1 MKLIYINKGT
11 SPSLFA
17 EYLKAYNNVI
27 PQQAQKYN
35 QLLME
40 GFVQNGVEVLSL
52 STRPL
57 NRSMTKQKYF
67 CGKTEKE
74 NGIDYCYVPFFN
86 IKFLRECSV
95 FFGVFFRVLFSKTSR
110 KDGVVICDALN
121 IAGTIAALCAFVL
134 ATLLAWRG
142 VGLFGVTVAACL
154 CVFGI
159 ELFL

>member
-17 EYLKAYNNVI
+17 EYLKTYNNAI

-67 CGKTEKE
+67 GQKK
-74 NGIDYCYVPFFN
+74 GD
-86 IKFLRECSV
+86 
-95 FFGVFFRVLFSKTSR
+95 R
-110 KDGVVICDALN
+110 K
-121 IAGTIAALCAFVL
+121 
-134 ATLLAWRG
+134 RH
-142 VGLFGVTVAACL
+142 
-154 CVFGI
+154 
-159 ELFL
+159 